1 MCARTCAVSCVSAL
15 GLRLL
20 RFSKS
25 NTSSLVCVQSTE
37 ESRCGPRVVELAY
50 GMGPYGITARK
61 APTLLSAWTMDMLNS
76 WVSHITPRQNAVL
89 RKVCRQKIP
98 SLTHACPVRRFKL
111 VESSRDP
118 LPGRLTVFVSM
129 STPPAERPHHD
140 ACSYVVSRYPIHLSR
155 NAALESRTILALAAK
170 IIRLA
175 HVRISFSAKSS
186 VRGCASMNREGS
198 WGSGRSVSPSCM
210 AMSGD

>member
-1 MCARTCAVSCVSAL
+1 MAWVRTASQHEK
-15 GLRLL
+15 LRP
-20 RFSKS
+20 
-25 NTSSLVCVQSTE
+25 SSLHGHGHAKLVGKPHHAQAE
-37 ESRCGPRVVELAY
+37 
-50 GMGPYGITARK
+50 
-61 APTLLSAWTMDMLNS
+61 
-76 WVSHITPRQNAVL
+76 
-89 RKVCRQKIP
+89 CRATKGLP
-98 SLTHACPVRRFKL
+98 SENPFPDPCPVRRFKL

-129 STPPAERPHHD
+129 STPPAGRLHHD
-140 ACSYVVSRYPIHLSR
+140 ACPYVVSRYPIHLSR
-155 NAALESRTILALAAK
+155 NAALESRTTLALAAK

-175 HVRISFSAKSS
+175 HVRISFPAKSS